1 MSKEQ
6 PIMKK
11 IYESQIDKLSELNDS
26 EKLSFL
32 TSILRSLLQTV
43 VVTSFELIQKKTPS
57 DEIDLLDFTNRFCKP
72 SDGLPVQILD
82 NVIPFL
88 REYVA
93 PQLMLGWFEKSESVT
108 SPLGKQLVKWVEF
121 RNKRSAHG
129 VLDDKVVSE
138 WAQRTEEIIR
148 ESLEVFNLM
157 LPINGSNNT
166 MTLPEGIGSLNIET
180 PLLYKGNAI
189 VILSARPKKG
199 IWKLS
204 GQVLSND
211 NAEEFILPLNENNI
225 FSIDNMKLADKFEL
239 TEITSND
246 KQYSFYHNFPVR
258 QTDTFEGR
266 TKELETLEE
275 WMDDEDSRYCLVYGD
290 GGYGKTTLVLELL
303 NQFKESNFDF
313 NEPIPEI
320 ICYHTAKLTKWT
332 EKGLT
337 HFTGITPAM
346 DECIRELMRCFYSVL
361 PAEWYSIS
369 GRALI
374 DKAVGVIKGNKYNRN
389 DILLILDNTE
399 TLATSAQ
406 EVKDLGAFFKLVGKL
421 IGRIIITSRRREFI
435 EATPIPI
442 EGLSESEAVS
452 LMQRIAEDYSATP
465 ILQAGD
471 SKLRKVAN
479 QLMRKPILL
488 EALVKYISYSQV
500 GIDAAI
506 ENIFRK
512 NNEELLEFLYEDAWA
527 RMNELQKEAFLV
539 LVHVKCPLDQVSV
552 SQICQQVGI
561 QNEEFQQSLVET
573 HFATLTDYGRTYS
586 LEVVDLAKRFFIHQY
601 TKFEDEYRNK
611 IKSLALEVDHYAIE
625 RERIEKEYQSDRV
638 DEAFR
643 SEYAKAAK
651 VLAGKSDIDGAIE
664 MYELA
669 IEDDP
674 LNSALFDRF
683 AWLLF
688 NKTTNY
694 LYAKK
699 MGEKSIELD
708 PLNCDALVDLA
719 LINYRLEDLIEGDKY
734 IERAKEIGR
743 PESFCLLRKA
753 IARYYQADKLHRH
766 NDSIIMLAN
775 AFEMLKRA
783 EKTNVKSD
791 GYSAKNLENILKFK
805 GLVSNK
811 LNKFNAKKAKHD
823 GALKR
828 N

>member
-1 MSKEQ
+1 
-6 PIMKK
+6 MKN
-11 IYESQIDKLSELNDS
+11 IYKSHIQRASQLNDA

-32 TSILRSLLQTV
+32 TSVLRSLLQTV
-43 VVTSFELIQKKTPS
+43 VVTSFELIQAKTPS
-57 DEIDLLDFTNRFCKP
+57 DEIDLVDFTNRFCKP
-72 SDGLPVQILD
+72 SDGLPLQILD
-82 NVIPFL
+82 NTIPFL

-93 PQLMLGWFEKSESVT
+93 PQLMLGWFEKSEAVSC
-108 SPLGKQLVKWVEF
+108 PLGKQLVKWVEF

-138 WAQRTEEIIR
+138 WATRTEEIIYDC
-148 ESLEVFNLM
+148 LEVFHLM
-157 LPINGSNNT
+157 LPIVGTNNSIK
-166 MTLPEGIGSLNIET
+166 LPEGIGSINIET
-180 PLLYKGNAI
+180 PLLYKGSAV
-189 VILSARPKKG
+189 VILSAKPKKG
-199 IWKLS
+199 IWKLA
-204 GQVLSND
+204 GQVLSYD
-211 NAEEFILPLNENNI
+211 NAEEFIVQLSDNSI
-225 FSIDNMKLADKFEL
+225 FSIDNMRLFDKFEL
-239 TEITSND
+239 SEITSND
-246 KQYSFYHNFPVR
+246 KEYSFYHNFPVR

-266 TKELETLEE
+266 TEELKNLEE

-332 EKGLT
+332 EQGLT

-374 DKAVGVIKGNKYNRN
+374 DKAVGVIKENKYNRN

-406 EVKDLGAFFKLVGKL
+406 EVKDLGVFFKLVGKL
-421 IGRIIITSRRREFI
+421 IGRLIITSRRREFI

-442 EGLSESEAVS
+442 EGLTEIEAVS
-452 LMQRIAEDYSATP
+452 LMQRIAQDYSATP

-471 SKLRKVAN
+471 SKLRRVSN
-479 QLMRKPILL
+479 QLMRKPLLL
-488 EALVKYISYSQV
+488 EALVKYVSYSQV

-512 NNEELLEFLYEDAWA
+512 NNAELLEFLYEDAWA
-527 RMNELQKEAFLV
+527 RMNPLQKEAFLI
-539 LVHVKCPLDQVSV
+539 LVHVKCPLDQVSIG
-552 SQICQQVGI
+552 QICQQVGI
-561 QNEEFQQSLVET
+561 QNAEFQQSLVET
-573 HFATLTDYGRTYS
+573 HFANLTDYGRTYS
-586 LEVVDLAKRFFIHQY
+586 LEVVDLASQFFMHQY
-601 TKFEDEYRNK
+601 TKFEEKYREK
-611 IKSLALEVDHYAIE
+611 IKLLALQVEHYAVE

-643 SEYAKAAK
+643 SEYARAAK
-651 VLAGKSDIDGAIE
+651 VLAGKGDIDGAVE

-694 LYAKK
+694 PYAKE
-699 MGEKSIELD
+699 MGEKAVELD

-719 LINYRLEDLIEGDKY
+719 LINYRLEDLVEGDKY
-734 IERAKEIGR
+734 IDRARNVGR

-753 IARYYQADKLHRH
+753 IARYYQADKLYRH
-766 NDSIIMLAN
+766 NDSIAMLAG
-775 AFEMLKRA
+775 ALEMLKRA

-791 GYSAKNLENILKFK
+791 GYSAKNLDSIIKFK

-811 LNKFNAKKAKHD
+811 INKFNAKKVQHD

-828 N
+828 K